1 MRTRNTAAAQHMRLD
16 YVQSVTKMGNYTN
29 TCTCACTACGGVY
42 VCETCPRQQAR
53 RRTRGA
59 QAAHRTHIC
68 KSAHAHTHCLLC
80 VRLQLR
86 FGRGVHAS
94 LYMLALM
101 STAHGPSER
110 RLMLAHVDCSSGPSE
125 AEGGGRRWSE
135 ILEGG
140 GGRREA
146 EGGGRWRGE
155 RGGFVVAAASRSS
168 CRPAIV
174 GGVIFLGESALAHR
188 RVLR

>member
-1 MRTRNTAAAQHMRLD
+1 MHNNMHMHMHMD
-16 YVQSVTKMGNYTN
+16 MYMYMCMCVM
-29 TCTCACTACGGVY
+29 ACESDIRHA
-42 VCETCPRQQAR
+42 
-53 RRTRGA
+53 GA
-59 QAAHRTHIC
+59 QEGRKSGPQNIYASLHTRTHTVY
-68 KSAHAHTHCLLC
+68 SAC
-80 VRLQLR
+80 VSSYAV
-86 FGRGVHAS
+86 GRGVHAS
-94 LYMLALM
+94 LYTLALM

-146 EGGGRWRGE
+146 EGGGRRRGE